1 MNPVIQYLLKRYNYF
16 EPKIEVLNFNTIRI
30 NDYEFTVCESY
41 RRKVLDIFINL
52 DDFEL
57 FF

>member
-30 NDYEFTVCESY
+30 NDYEFTVNETY
-41 RRKVLDIFINL
+41 RRKF
-52 DDFEL
+52 
-57 FF
+57 